1 MVHPTHYQVLEQ
13 KLGLEFEDPV
23 VADKDEWLVVG
34 HGGKEDT
41 AYTLHMA
48 GADNDHVEALG
59 KETKKLL
66 LCFYGVVLKTSFRT
80 AHLAFDVALI
90 FVISYE

>member
-1 MVHPTHYQVLEQ
+1 M
-13 KLGLEFEDPV
+13 
-23 VADKDEWLVVG
+23 VG

-41 AYTLHMA
+41 AGKVVAYTLHMA

-66 LCFYGVVLKTSFRT
+66 CFYGVVLKTSFRT
-80 AHLAFDVALI
+80 AHLAFEVALI
-90 FVISYE
+90 FVISYKVMNEICCA

>member
-1 MVHPTHYQVLEQ
+1 MS
-13 KLGLEFEDPV
+13 GF
-23 VADKDEWLVVG
+23 VVG

-41 AYTLHMA
+41 A
-48 GADNDHVEALG
+48 
-59 KETKKLL
+59 
-66 LCFYGVVLKTSFRT
+66 YGVVLKTSFRT